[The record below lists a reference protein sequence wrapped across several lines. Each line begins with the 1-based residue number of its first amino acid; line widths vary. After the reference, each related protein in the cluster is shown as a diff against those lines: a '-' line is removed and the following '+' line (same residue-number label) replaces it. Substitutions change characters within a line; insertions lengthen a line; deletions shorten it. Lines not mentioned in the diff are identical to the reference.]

1 VFHVPIL
8 HFNLTGWQLLLTG
21 NVVDEQASI
30 IESWDRRIIA
40 GCTFWSV
47 KYNSQLDQLDRN
59 YYHSR
64 LHFVHLDCS
73 YYHAVMLYVPHLRLV
88 LQFSSNSLILV
99 ILEYPYLDCIFVGI
113 PESFPDNLRSLFHH
127 SIHFLLWYSQ
137 LQLQT
142 WLLLWE
148 IAGRCQ
154 CAYACPSYIPTG
166 PCILWKNKQLML
178 VTNLFLLTLNM
189 NYSIKFSLPKFVV
202 HLLIF

>member
-1 VFHVPIL
+1 MFQFFIL
-8 HFNLTGWQLLLTG
+8 TWVTGWQLLLTG
-21 NVVDEQASI
+21 NVADEQVLI

-64 LHFVHLDCS
+64 LHFVHLDCN

-88 LQFSSNSLILV
+88 LQFSSKCSSLILV

-127 SIHFLLWYSQ
+127 SIHFLLWY
-137 LQLQT
+137 T
-142 WLLLWE
+142 
-148 IAGRCQ
+148 
-154 CAYACPSYIPTG
+154 PSYNCKHDCCSERLLVDASVP
-166 PCILWKNKQLML
+166 ML
-178 VTNLFLLTLNM
+178 VPAIYPPVHAFCGKTNN
-189 NYSIKFSLPKFVV
+189 
-202 HLLIF
+202 